1 MSELNQDGIVMK
13 IEIDDFKRLLKERNK
28 KLDILEKEFAE
39 KFKKKFGDHAVTADE
54 VYADEELKELCFK
67 IFETKG
73 FDRDYVERMGKV
85 PLFILIERGKIIRIT
100 MEVFGDKTF
109 YMYEEKRKILPI

>member
-1 MSELNQDGIVMK
+1 MK

-39 KFKKKFGDHAVTADE
+39 KFKEKFRGYAVTGDE
-54 VYADEELKELCFK
+54 VYADEELRELCLK

-73 FDRDYVERMGKV
+73 ISREFAES
-85 PLFILIERGKIIRIT
+85 
-100 MEVFGDKTF
+100 
-109 YMYEEKRKILPI
+109 